1 MMFRAIIIS
10 AILLYQSAVAQTIY
24 VPTAPSDTQATP
36 QVNPQEVVAVEEQAA
51 ETQNETEGDD
61 TEMLFYGRELF
72 YEPHWYG
79 DFRFVTIEGE
89 DRVIRVN
96 IYDRVDEKLNKADG
110 EFFFADLIGICKTI
124 CSLEGIPLE
133 ALLAQAYTEGG
144 AGKQGVYRM
153 SNNLFGIR
161 AGRIWDGYVYSR
173 DLGKTFINFDAACK
187 AGGRDLFRAYE
198 DMEESVND
206 YIMLIRNSYLYRGA
220 LGKSAKRYL
229 KHLVEHG
236 YGSEDMVDVW
246 MNVIK
251 TYKLKKAIE

>member
-1 MMFRAIIIS
+1 MFRAIIIS
-10 AILLYQSAVAQTIY
+10 AILLYQSAAAQTIY
-24 VPTAPSDTQATP
+24 VPSATSDTQAAP
-36 QVNPQEVVAVEEQAA
+36 QASPQEVAVVEEQAA
-51 ETQNETEGDD
+51 ETENEAEGDD

-72 YEPHWYG
+72 YDPHWYG
-79 DFRFVTIEGE
+79 SFMFVTVHGE

-110 EFFFADLIGICKTI
+110 DFFFADLKGICKT
-124 CSLEGIPLE
+124 LYLDGIPLE

-144 AGKQGVYRM
+144 AGKKGVYRM

-161 AGRIWDGYVYSR
+161 AGRNWDGYVYSR
-173 DLGKTFINFDAACK
+173 DLGKTFINFNAAFE
-187 AGGRDLFRAYE
+187 AGGKDLFRAYE

-206 YIMLIRNSYLYRGA
+206 YITLIRNSYLYRGA

-251 TYKLKKAIE
+251 IFNLKKLAKGE

>member
-1 MMFRAIIIS
+1 MFRAIIIS
-10 AILLYQSAVAQTIY
+10 AILLYQSVAAQTIY
-24 VPTAPSDTQATP
+24 VPTAPSGTQALP
-36 QVNPQEVVAVEEQAA
+36 QVSPQDVVVVEEQAA

-72 YEPHWYG
+72 YEPHLYG
-79 DFRFVTIEGE
+79 SFKLVTIQGE

-96 IYDRVDEKLNKADG
+96 IYDRVEEKLNKADG
-110 EFFFADLIGICKTI
+110 EFFFADLIGICKT
-124 CSLEGIPLE
+124 LYLDGIPLE

-161 AGRIWDGYVYSR
+161 AGANWNGYVYSR
-173 DLGKTFINFDAACK
+173 DLKKLFTDFRSAVA
-187 AGGRDLFRAYE
+187 AGGRDLFRAYDDIE
-198 DMEESVND
+198 DSIND
-206 YIMLIRNSYLYRGA
+206 YVALIHSSALYKGA
-220 LGKSAKRYL
+220 LGKSTKRYL

-246 MNVIK
+246 LNVIK
-251 TYKLKKAIE
+251 IYRLKGVGEK

>member
-10 AILLYQSAVAQTIY
+10 AIVLYQSAAAQTIY
-24 VPTAPSDTQATP
+24 VPTAPSGTQATP
-36 QVNPQEVVAVEEQAA
+36 QVSPQEVVAVEEQAT
-51 ETQNETEGDD
+51 EIQNETEGDD

-72 YEPHWYG
+72 YEPHLYG
-79 DFRFVTIEGE
+79 SFNLVTIEGE

-96 IYDRVDEKLNKADG
+96 IYDRAAEKLNAEDG
-110 EFFFADLIGICKTI
+110 NYFFADLIGICKTY
-124 CSLEGIPLE
+124 SLDDIPLE

-173 DLGKTFINFDAACK
+173 DLGKTFISFDAACK

-206 YIMLIRNSYLYRGA
+206 YIKLIRNSNLYRGA

-246 MNVIK
+246 MSVIK
-251 TYKLKKAIE
+251 TFKLKKAIE